1 MNIRD
6 FKGTDIEL
14 SGERFSVTYKIYGEE
29 EDSLKT
35 AQEIC
40 LADTIDFP
48 DELLPDGVINSQ
60 IKGKIESIESFESE
74 VFNAVISYAI
84 ETAEGEL
91 TQLLNVIFGNT
102 SMKPGIQVLNIE
114 LPESLLSLY
123 NGPRYGINGIRE
135 ALSLSKRPLLSA
147 SLKPVGLT
155 PKELSKLA
163 YELALGGIDIV
174 MDNHGLADQSFA
186 PFDER
191 VALCSEAVQKAN
203 SITGFKSIYV
213 PNITA
218 PYDDIFTRAEMAK
231 KANAGALLIAPGL
244 TGLDTMRSIA
254 DDISV
259 ALPIIS
265 HPSFYGSFIVGPDGI
280 SHGVILGQLMRLAG
294 ADVTIFPNYINNFFI
309 NKKECLDIVGNAVNP
324 IGHLKSIFPCPM
336 SGVNLKNIA
345 EMLKTYGNDT
355 IIIVDEDLY
364 KSDIKDIC
372 HQYRKIVEN
381 AHML

>member
-1 MNIRD
+1 MNIKD

-14 SGERFSVTYKIYGEE
+14 SGERFSITYKIYGEE

-35 AQEIC
+35 AKEIC
-40 LADTIDFP
+40 LADSVEFP
-48 DELLPDGVINSQ
+48 EEFLPSGVISSQ
-60 IKGKIESIESFESE
+60 IKGKIESFESIESE
-74 VFNAVISYAI
+74 VFSAVISYAV

-102 SMKPGIQVLNIE
+102 SMKPGIQVLKIE

-135 ALSLSKRPLLSA
+135 ILSISKRPLLSA
-147 SLKPVGLT
+147 SLKPIGLT
-155 PKELSKLA
+155 PMELSKLA
-163 YELALGGIDIV
+163 YELALGGVDIV
-174 MDNHGLADQSFA
+174 MDNHGLTDQSFA
-186 PFDER
+186 PYDER

-218 PYDDIFTRAEMAK
+218 PYDDIFIRAEIAK
-231 KANAGALLIAPGL
+231 KSGCGALLIAPGL

-265 HPSFYGSFIVGPDGI
+265 HPAFSGSFIVGPDGI
-280 SHGVILGQLMRLAG
+280 SHGVMLGQLVRLAG
-294 ADVTIFPNYINNFFI
+294 ADVTIFPNYVNNFSI
-309 NKKECLDIVGNAVNP
+309 NKKECLDIVNNAVNP
-324 IGHLKSIFPCPM
+324 IGHLKSIFSCPM
-336 SGVNLKNIA
+336 GGINLQNIA
-345 EMLKTYGNDT
+345 EMLKIYSNDS
-355 IIIVDEDLY
+355 ILFIDGDLY
-364 KSDIKDIC
+364 KSDIKENC
-372 HQYRKIVEN
+372 HHYRKIVES